1 MPVSVAYQDL
11 DRFVRAAL
19 EAVEVPADDAAL
31 VADCLVY
38 ANLSGVDSHGVV
50 RLPHYVRRLTNG
62 TIKTRPRITFDRPKP
77 AIMRVDGDDGLG
89 HVVTARAVEQGI
101 AACRE
106 IGTVTLAIGNSSHF
120 GMAGYY
126 LRAVTE
132 AGLVGMITTNTDA
145 MIVPPGARRA
155 FIGTNPLAYG
165 FPTGGEPFVLDFA
178 TTLVSFGKVALAR
191 AEDKAIPDHWGVD
204 EEGEPTTDP
213 HRIRGMHPVGGY
225 KGAGLAMAIDL
236 FCSMFTGMP
245 FGPHVNKMYLEMD
258 APRKL
263 GHFITLWD
271 IDAFVP
277 VAEIRR
283 RVDQFIEE
291 LHALA
296 TRSEDTKL
304 FFPGEPEA
312 LRRAERRENGIPIE
326 SGLLAELRE
335 LAGRLGIDFSTLT
348 RAGKG

>member
-1 MPVSVAYQDL
+1 MPTSVDHKAL
-11 DRFVRAAL
+11 DRYVRAVL
-19 EAVEVPADDAAL
+19 EAVGVPADDAAV

-62 TIKTRPRITFDRPKP
+62 TIKANPGIVFDQPK
-77 AIMRVDGDDGLG
+77 AAAMRVDGDDGLG
-89 HVVTARAVEQGI
+89 HVVTAQAVKRGI
-101 AACRE
+101 EVCRNV
-106 IGTVTLAIGNSSHF
+106 GTVTIAIGNSGHF

-126 LRAVTE
+126 LREITR
-132 AGLVGMITTNTDA
+132 AGFVGMVTTNTDA

-165 FPTGGEPFVLDFA
+165 FPTGGEPFVVDFA
-178 TTLVSFGKVALAR
+178 TTLVAYGKVALAR
-191 AEDKAIPDHWGVD
+191 AENQSIPDDWGVD

-213 HRIRGMHPVGGY
+213 HRIRGMHPVGGH

-245 FGPHVNKMYLEMD
+245 FGPHVNRMYLDMD

-271 IDAFVP
+271 VDTFIPLDEV
-277 VAEIRR
+277 RR
-283 RVDQFIEE
+283 RIDQFIAE
-291 LHALA
+291 LHALP
-296 TRSEDTKL
+296 TRTEDTRL

-312 LRRAERRENGIPIE
+312 LRRAERGEHGIPIE
-326 SGLLAELRE
+326 RGLLAELRE
-335 LAGRLGIDFSTLT
+335 LADQLNVDASALR
-348 RAGKG
+348 